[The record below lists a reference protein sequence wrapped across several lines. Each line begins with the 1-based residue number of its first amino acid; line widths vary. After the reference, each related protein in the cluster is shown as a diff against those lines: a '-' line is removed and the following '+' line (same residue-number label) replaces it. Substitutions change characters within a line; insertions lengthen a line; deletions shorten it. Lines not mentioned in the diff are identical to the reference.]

1 MDFLPWILRLCLL
14 MLVRTVLISSLGND
28 TDRQALFAFKNGITQ
43 YPYHVMSSWNHST
56 HFCEWFG
63 VTCSLRHQRVATL
76 NLENHEL
83 VGTISPFVGNL
94 SFLRVLNLSNNNF
107 YGKIPQEFGRLSRLH
122 HLDLSVNSFGGEIP
136 LNLSKCENLTYLRV
150 GSNALIGSIPFQ
162 LASLEKLIQL
172 SLFKNN
178 LTGTIPPWIGN
189 FSSLR
194 ELSLARN
201 SLHGSIPNE
210 LGQLSQLN
218 FFQVGMNMLSG
229 VIPPPLYNI
238 TSLSFFLVA
247 QNQLHGSLPSNV
259 GLTLPNLLYFY
270 VDLNNFHGPIPN
282 SLSNASNIQSLEF
295 GSNGFTGSI
304 PNNLGSLR
312 SLSRLS
318 FGRNK
323 LGYGRADD
331 LSFIT
336 SLSNCTFLE
345 VLGLGSNSL
354 GGNLPESIG
363 NLLSHL
369 QRLILGD
376 NLFNGPLPT
385 SIENLVNLTVL
396 AVQENSF
403 SGSIPFGIGKLQ
415 QLRQLNLYSNNFSG
429 KISSSLGNLTQV
441 IYFYL
446 FNNRLEGTIPPSLGN
461 CKEMFELFLDSNKLS
476 GTIPKEVLTL
486 SSLIHFSVTNNSLS
500 GSLPLEVGTLINL
513 EGLGVSN
520 NNLSGEIPNTLGR
533 CFKLEELKMGHNSF
547 YGLIP
552 MSLKS
557 LRGIQTINFSHN
569 NLIGKI
575 PDFFT
580 NVSFL
585 QSLDLS
591 YNDFDG
597 KVPEEGIF
605 KNASA
610 ISVRGNKKLCGGI
623 EELHLRVCKENKI
636 ERSKQSLP
644 RRMIIIIASMVLS
657 FIVVAICCFAYWR
670 KKFRNA
676 NIAADA
682 TTTSSALDKWNHG
695 ASYLDIFNST
705 NGFSS
710 ECLIGSGSFG
720 SVYKGVLSDQETF
733 VAIKVLNLQQKGSAN
748 SFLAECEALKNIR
761 HRNLI
766 KVVTICSSIDFEGND
781 FKALMFEFMPNG
793 SLERW
798 LHPNT
803 GDCLSSRNLS
813 FIQRLSIAIDVA
825 FGLEYLHHSYEE
837 TIVHCDIK
845 PSNILLDRDM
855 TARVGDFGLA
865 RFLFNNSGDQSESQ
879 TLSSG
884 LKGSIGY
891 IPPEYGV
898 GGKVSTHGDMY
909 SYGILLLEMFT
920 GKMPT
925 NEMFKDGLNLYDFV
939 SMALPDRVSEI
950 VDASLFS
957 KTDGVEEEGEIGEPG
972 NVNESEEAPA
982 LSRRTMQSKRLDC
995 LVSVLTIA
1003 LSCCAPLPK
1012 DRAMV
1017 SDVVKKMIDVRH
1029 SFCRA
1034 A

>member
-1 MDFLPWILRLCLL
+1 MDFFPWILRLYLL

-28 TDRQALFAFKNGITQ
+28 TDRKALLAFKDRITRDPHQ
-43 YPYHVMSSWNHST
+43 VMSSWNHST
-56 HFCEWFG
+56 PFCEWFG
-63 VTCSLRHQRVATL
+63 VTCSLRHQRVVTL
-76 NLENHEL
+76 DLRNHEL
-83 VGTISPFVGNL
+83 VGTISPSVGNL
-94 SFLRVLNLSNNNF
+94 SFLKVLNLSSNN
-107 YGKIPQEFGRLSRLH
+107 YHGEIPQEFGRLSRLH
-122 HLDLSVNSFGGEIP
+122 YLDLSINSLGGKIP
-136 LNLSKCENLTYLRV
+136 LNLSKCENLTYLNV

-178 LTGTIPPWIGN
+178 LTGTIPPWVGN
-189 FSSLR
+189 YSSLR
-194 ELSLARN
+194 KLSLSQN

-210 LGQLSQLN
+210 LGQLSHLN

-229 VIPPPLYNI
+229 VIPTPLYNI

-247 QNQLHGSLPSNV
+247 MNQLHGSLPSNL

-270 VDLNNFHGPIPN
+270 VDANNFHGPIPI
-282 SLSNASNIQSLEF
+282 SLSNASNIQSLGF
-295 GSNGFTGSI
+295 GKNGFTGSI
-304 PNNLGSLR
+304 PNNLGSLK
-312 SLSRLS
+312 SLIQLG
-318 FGRNK
+318 FGLNK
-323 LGYGRADD
+323 LGYRRADD

-336 SLSNCTFLE
+336 SLSNCTVLE
-345 VLGLGSNSL
+345 VLDLNDNSL

-363 NLLSHL
+363 NISSHL
-369 QRLILGD
+369 QWLTLGR

-385 SIENLVNLTVL
+385 SIENLVNLTALGVE
-396 AVQENSF
+396 ENSF

-415 QLRQLNLYSNNFSG
+415 QLNQLTLLVNNFSG
-429 KISSSLGNLTQV
+429 HIPSSLGNLTQLL
-441 IYFYL
+441 YL
-446 FNNRLEGTIPPSLGN
+446 YMSNNRLEGTIPPSLGN
-461 CKEMFELFLDSNKLS
+461 CKEMSELEISSNKLS
-476 GTIPKEVLTL
+476 GTIPKEVLIL
-486 SSLIHFSVTNNSLS
+486 SSLRYFSVANNSLS
-500 GSLPLEVGTLINL
+500 GSLPLEVGALINL
-513 EGLGVSN
+513 EYLNISEN
-520 NNLSGEIPNTLGR
+520 HLSGEIPITLGS
-533 CFKLEELKMGHNSF
+533 CLKLEYLGMGRNSF
-547 YGLIP
+547 YGPIP
-552 MSLKS
+552 LSLKF
-557 LRGIQTINFSHN
+557 LKGIQTIVFSHN
-569 NLIGKI
+569 NLSGKI
-575 PDFFT
+575 PEFLM
-580 NVSFL
+580 NVSL
-585 QSLDLS
+585 LEYLDLS

-597 KVPEEGIF
+597 NVSKEGIF

-623 EELHLRVCKENKI
+623 KELHLRVCNEDKV
-636 ERSKQSLP
+636 ERSRQSHS
-644 RRMIIIIASMVLS
+644 RRVIIIIAFGVLS
-657 FIVVAICCFAYWR
+657 FIVAAICCFAYCLR
-670 KKFRNA
+670 KFRKTNA
-676 NIAADA
+676 AGDA
-682 TTTSSALDKWNHG
+682 TATSSALDNWRLG
-695 ASYLDIFNST
+695 ASFLEIFNST

-733 VAIKVLNLQQKGSAN
+733 VAIKVLNLQQKGAAN

-766 KVVTICSSIDFEGND
+766 KVVTVCSSIDFEGND
-781 FKALMFEFMPNG
+781 FKALVFEFMPNH

-803 GDCLSSRNLS
+803 GDRLSLTNLS
-813 FIQRLSIAIDVA
+813 FIQRLNIAIDVA

-898 GGKVSTHGDMY
+898 GGKVSTQGDMY
-909 SYGILLLEMFT
+909 SYGILLLETFT

-957 KTDGVEEEGEIGEPG
+957 ETDGVEEDGEIGESG

-982 LSRRTMQSKRLDC
+982 LSRRTMQWKRLDC
-995 LVSVLTIA
+995 FVSVLTIA

-1012 DRAMV
+1012 DRTV
-1017 SDVVKKMIDVRH
+1017 VTDVVKKMIDVRQL
-1029 SFCRA
+1029 FCRA
-1034 A
+1034 S